1 MTISKPLIQKL
12 YSTDSTNN
20 AAFRLLEQE
29 NPIEGTVIVSKF
41 QTAGKGQGQS
51 SWSSEAGQNLTFSLI
66 LKPLFLEPSRQFLM
80 NQVIALGVRDGLC
93 KLSNGVPFCIK
104 WPNDL
109 IFEKKKIAGIL
120 IENRVMGSIYD
131 TAVAGVGININQKEF
146 HPELPNPTSLHLIT
160 KSRTDLDEALAVVVE
175 NIMHYYNMLKSG
187 KHNLLQENY
196 LMHLLG
202 LNKWNS
208 FEDSSGQFMGK
219 ILGTDSYG
227 QLLVEKKNAT
237 VEAYEVKEIKMLL
250 G

>member
-1 MTISKPLIQKL
+1 MPFSNHLIHKL
-12 YSTDSTNN
+12 DTTDSTNN
-20 AAFRLLEQE
+20 AAFRMLEHE
-29 NPIEGTVIVSKF
+29 NPVEGTVVVSKF

-51 SWSSEAGQNLTFSLI
+51 TWSSEAGQNLTFSLI
-66 LKPLFLEPSRQFLM
+66 LKPFFLEPSRQIFL
-80 NQVIALGVRDGLC
+80 NQVVALGVRDGLC
-93 KLSNGVPFCIK
+93 QLSNGVPFCIK
-104 WPNDL
+104 WPND
-109 IFEKKKIAGIL
+109 IYFEKKKIAGIL

-160 KSRTDLDEALAVVVE
+160 KSQTDLDEALAVVVE
-175 NIMHYYNMLKSG
+175 HIMHYYNMLKSG
-187 KHNLLQENY
+187 KHNLLHENY

-202 LNKWNS
+202 LNQWNS

-219 ILGTDSYG
+219 ILGTDNYG